1 MRRILSTT
9 LTFVAGIL
17 VGTSAQGLGLP
28 LSTIAA
34 TAEGLSQC
42 GTAPADCF
50 TYRCDSTT
58 GTWIVKGAK
67 AAGTACN
74 DLNACTTGDTC
85 DGRGG
90 CSGTPLATID
100 DKNPCTI
107 DACNSSTGQVT
118 HTPKASTCC
127 GPNNT
132 AMGVGAVCATGNAC
146 SVGAC
151 NANADCVAT
160 ATTGASCGASQMAGA
175 CACSSNAQ
183 CVFTVD
189 RTDYCYDLS
198 GNLRASLTSA
208 VGQACVVNKCPQ

>member
-1 MRRILSTT
+1 MRRALSTT
-9 LTFVAGIL
+9 LMFVAGIL

-28 LSTIAA
+28 LSTIAL

-50 TYRCDSTT
+50 TYRCDSTS
-58 GTWIVKGAK
+58 GTWIETGVK

-74 DLNACTTGDTC
+74 DLTACTTGDTC
-85 DGRGG
+85 DGHGG
-90 CSGTPLATID
+90 CAGTPLPTID
-100 DKNPCTI
+100 DHNWCTI
-107 DACNSSTGQVT
+107 DTCNPITGQVT

-132 AMGVGAVCATGNAC
+132 AMATGASCATGNAC
-146 SVGAC
+146 SSGTCDAY
-151 NANADCVAT
+151 ANCVAT
-160 ATTGASCGASQMAGA
+160 AKTGVACGASQMAGS

-208 VGQACVVNKCPQ
+208 AGQACAVNKCP